1 VPALGFA
8 SLEAL
13 REHIGECHRCPLGET
28 RTRVV
33 FGVGDPH
40 ARVVFIGEG
49 PGKNEDLK
57 GEPFVGVA
65 GQLLNELLAHAGLER
80 SEVYIANVVKC
91 RPPGNR
97 DPEPIE
103 IETCTPFLR
112 EQIRII
118 KPDVLVTLGNFAT
131 KFVLKTDT
139 GITRLHGKVQQ
150 AGRFA
155 VLPIFHPAAAI
166 YDRTKRDALFA
177 DFERLRELLAAAAPA
192 GSDAP
197 ERGAAPTAAPAGGGP
212 AAGRVL
218 ASASQRATGALGE
231 ALAPLLAAGDVLV
244 LSGDLGAGKT
254 QLTKGIARAL
264 GVAEPV
270 TSPTFN
276 LLLAHE
282 GRLGL
287 NHFDLYR
294 LDSAEQLEDLDYW
307 GTLESDGVSVVE
319 WGDRFAD
326 AMPAD
331 GLVVR
336 ITITGDESR
345 ELALEPLGE
354 RGRELAAAWIAAVP
368 DAAPDAAPGTASG
381 AAPDAAPGAAPEA
394 AP

>member
-1 VPALGFA
+1 MPALGFA
-8 SLEAL
+8 DLEAL

-57 GEPFVGVA
+57 GEPFVGAA
-65 GQLLNELLAHAGLER
+65 GQLLNELLAHAGLQR

-97 DPEPIE
+97 DPEAIE

-177 DFERLRELLAAAAPA
+177 DFEHLRELLADGAPA
-192 GSDAP
+192 GSDAA
-197 ERGAAPTAAPAGGGP
+197 EGG
-212 AAGRVL
+212 VL
-218 ASASQRATGALGE
+218 ASASQGATEALGE

-254 QLTKGIARAL
+254 QLTKGIARGI

-282 GRLGL
+282 GRLRL

-307 GTLESDGVSVVE
+307 GTLEADGVSVVE
-319 WGDRFAD
+319 WGDRFPD

-354 RGRELAAAWIAAVP
+354 RGRELAAAWAAASRQV
-368 DAAPDAAPGTASG
+368 AP
-381 AAPDAAPGAAPEA
+381 
-394 AP
+394 

>member
-1 VPALGFA
+1 VSGLGFA

-28 RTRVV
+28 RTQVV

-57 GEPFVGVA
+57 GEPFVGAA

-97 DPEPIE
+97 DPEAIE

-112 EQIRII
+112 EQIRVI

-177 DFERLRELLAAAAPA
+177 DFERLRELLAEGA
-192 GSDAP
+192 SDSV
-197 ERGAAPTAAPAGGGP
+197 P

-218 ASASQRATGALGE
+218 ASASQRATEALGE
-231 ALAPLLAAGDVLV
+231 ALAPLLAGGDVLV

-254 QLTKGIARAL
+254 QLTKGIARGL
-264 GVAEPV
+264 RVAEPV

-282 GRLGL
+282 GRLPL

-294 LDSAEQLEDLDYW
+294 LDSAEQLDDLDYW
-307 GTLESDGVSVVE
+307 GTLESGGVSVVE
-319 WGDRFAD
+319 WGDRFPD

-354 RGRELAAAWIAAVP
+354 RGRELAAAWAAAASR
-368 DAAPDAAPGTASG
+368 AAPKVTP
-381 AAPDAAPGAAPEA
+381 
-394 AP
+394 

>member
-40 ARVVFIGEG
+40 ARVVFVGEG

-57 GEPFVGVA
+57 GEPFVGAA

-97 DPEPIE
+97 DPETIE

-177 DFERLRELLAAAAPA
+177 DFERLRELLA
-192 GSDAP
+192 
-197 ERGAAPTAAPAGGGP
+197 ERAPAGGG
-212 AAGRVL
+212 VL
-218 ASASQRATGALGE
+218 ASASQRATEALGE

-254 QLTKGIARAL
+254 QLTKGIARGL

-307 GTLESDGVSVVE
+307 GTLESGGVSVVE
-319 WGDRFAD
+319 WGDRFPD

-345 ELALEPLGE
+345 ELALTPLGE
-354 RGRELAAAWIAAVP
+354 RGRELAAAWVAAARGV
-368 DAAPDAAPGTASG
+368 AP
-381 AAPDAAPGAAPEA
+381 
-394 AP
+394 